1 LRAALR
7 PFFRPKHGTKRNVV
21 QSCFL
26 QPYRDK
32 KILSPH
38 FPFPPLPT
46 AAFLFFAAIVAGAL
60 NSVAGGGS
68 FITFPSLIFTG
79 MAPIP
84 ANATNTAALWPG
96 TVASTFAY
104 RKEFDR
110 NTLRLL
116 LPLATTCLIGSL
128 IGAWVL
134 LHTPPS
140 TFVKLI
146 PWLLLI
152 ATVIFA
158 SSAKITAKIRSRT
171 TVGTTSPLWIALGL
185 LLQLIIAIYVGY
197 FGAGAGILVLALLA
211 LMGMQNIHAMNGV
224 KTVLVGISNGVAIIT
239 FIWHGIVIWP
249 QTILMLVGGLIGG
262 YGGAHLAQKMNPQ
275 HVRWAVIAI
284 GLSMSVYFFIHG

>member
-1 LRAALR
+1 
-7 PFFRPKHGTKRNVV
+7 
-21 QSCFL
+21 
-26 QPYRDK
+26 
-32 KILSPH
+32 LSPN

-68 FITFPSLIFTG
+68 FITFPSLIFSG

-96 TVASTFAY
+96 TVASAFAY
-104 RKEFDR
+104 RKELNR
-110 NTLRLL
+110 ETLRLL

-128 IGAWVL
+128 IGAYVL
-134 LHTPPS
+134 LHTPPA

-146 PWLLLI
+146 PWLLLT

-158 SSAKITAKIRSRT
+158 SSGTITAKIRART
-171 TVGTTSPLWIALGL
+171 KQTDSTSPVWIALGI

-211 LMGMQNIHAMNGV
+211 LMGMQNIHAMNGI
-224 KTVLVGISNGVAIIT
+224 KTILVGISNGVAIVA
-239 FIWHGIVIWP
+239 FVWHGIVIWP
-249 QTILMLVGGLIGG
+249 QTILMLVGALIGG
-262 YGGAHLAQKMNPQ
+262 YGGAYLAQKMNQQ

-284 GLSMSVYFFIHG
+284 GLSMSIYFFVHR

>member
-1 LRAALR
+1 LSA
-7 PFFRPKHGTKRNVV
+7 H
-21 QSCFL
+21 FL
-26 QPYRDK
+26 
-32 KILSPH
+32 
-38 FPFPPLPT
+38 FPPLGT
-46 AAFLFFAAIVAGAL
+46 AALLFFAAIVAGAM

-68 FITFPSLIFTG
+68 FITFPALIFTH

-110 NTLRLL
+110 TTLRLL
-116 LPLATTCLIGSL
+116 APLATTCLIGSL

-134 LHTPPS
+134 LHTPPA

-146 PWLLLI
+146 PWLLLV

-158 SSAKITAKIRSRT
+158 SSGKITAMIRSRT
-171 TVGTTSPLWIALGL
+171 ATGATSPVWIALGIA
-185 LLQLIIAIYVGY
+185 LQLIIAIYIGY

-211 LMGMQNIHAMNGV
+211 LMGMQNIHAMNGI
-224 KTVLVGISNGVAIIT
+224 KTVLVGIANGVAIVA

-249 QTILMLVGGLIGG
+249 QTILMLIGSLIGG
-262 YGGAHLAQKMNPQ
+262 YGGAYLAQKMNQ
-275 HVRWAVIAI
+275 RHVRWAVIAI
-284 GLSMSVYFFIHG
+284 GLSMSVYFFVHG

>member
-1 LRAALR
+1 
-7 PFFRPKHGTKRNVV
+7 
-21 QSCFL
+21 
-26 QPYRDK
+26 
-32 KILSPH
+32 LSAH
-38 FPFPPLPT
+38 FPFPPLGT

-68 FITFPSLIFTG
+68 FITFPSLIFSG

-110 NTLRLL
+110 GALRLL
-116 LPLATTCLIGSL
+116 LPLAATCLVGSL
-128 IGAWVL
+128 IGAYVL
-134 LHTPPS
+134 LHTPTS

-146 PWLLLI
+146 PWLLLC
-152 ATVIFA
+152 ATALFA
-158 SSAKITAKIRSRT
+158 SSGQITKMIGSRSSGGSR
-171 TVGTTSPLWIALGL
+171 SPVWLVVGL

-211 LMGMQNIHAMNGV
+211 VMGMQNIHAMNGI
-224 KTVLVGISNGVAIIT
+224 KTVLVGIANGVAIVA

-249 QTILMLVGGLIGG
+249 QTILMLLGSLIGG

-275 HVRWAVIAI
+275 HVRWTVIAI
-284 GLSMSVYFFIHG
+284 GLSMSVYFFVHG